1 MKYMIRIVASPEST
15 MNPARMDT
23 LRPSTQ
29 SSTKGETPMNCII
42 QVQVGDGNWKD
53 LESGYDNLDDAMQ
66 SYNRIRVDYR
76 TVPTRL
82 ILIMDSEN

>member
-1 MKYMIRIVASPEST
+1 
-15 MNPARMDT
+15 MNY
-23 LRPSTQ
+23 
-29 SSTKGETPMNCII
+29 II
-42 QVQVGDGNWKD
+42 QVQVDDGNWKD
-53 LESGYDNLDDAMQ
+53 LESGYDNLDDAMK